1 MNKKNY
7 RNQIKKIVV
16 NIGIGEGAKDKAIVE
31 AASKDLLAITG
42 QKPSLR
48 KAKVAIAGFK
58 IRKGDP
64 IGLMV
69 TLRGP
74 RMKDFLTKLVAIVL
88 PKIRD
93 FQGVSLTGF
102 DGQGNYNLGITEQTV
117 FPEIDYSKVNK
128 VRGLQVT
135 IVTNTGNQ
143 KDSYQLLKDLGMP
156 FAKAQGKP

>member
-1 MNKKNY
+1 MNKRNY
-7 RNQIKKIVV
+7 HNQIKKIVV
-16 NIGIGEGAKDKAIVE
+16 NTGIGEGAKDKAIVE
-31 AASKDLLAITG
+31 AASKDLLSITG

-48 KAKVAIAGFK
+48 RAKVAIAGFK

-69 TLRGP
+69 TLRGA
-74 RMKDFLTKLVAIVL
+74 RMKDFLTKLVRIVL

-102 DGQGNYNLGITEQTV
+102 DGQGNYNLGITEQIV
-117 FPEIDYSKVNK
+117 FPEIDYSKVSK

-135 IVTNTGNQ
+135 IVTNTGNK

-156 FAKAQGKP
+156 FAKEGKK